1 MRSRQEGIGIL
12 PPPIPRSHPP
22 RTLPRPMTIT
32 TVAVTGS
39 SGFVGR
45 SVVRELL
52 GRGLKVRALV
62 RDHAKARQAFGSPL
76 PAGLELVTG
85 DVCDAKVLDEL
96 VRPAQAAVHL
106 VGIIREVR
114 GDTGHTPQT
123 FRRMH
128 VQATLE
134 ILDACRRNNVAR
146 YLHMSA
152 LGVSP
157 EGQAEYQKTKWEA
170 ECAVRRSGLEWTI
183 FRPALIHGPD
193 GEFIQM
199 LGKIA
204 SGEVPPYLF
213 IPYFAKGRVDHSVPM
228 GAVTFEPAGVQPVFV
243 GDVAFAFAQALSAQ
257 ESIGEV
263 YNLVGSERLDWQ
275 QLCMAVRDELP
286 GASKRMP
293 VWYIP
298 GAHAAIIADVAS
310 KIGLAGLL
318 PFDKGQALMAVEDGT
333 ADPAKARIDL
343 GLSPKPFRATLRGY
357 ASRV

>member
-1 MRSRQEGIGIL
+1 
-12 PPPIPRSHPP
+12 
-22 RTLPRPMTIT
+22 MTIT

-39 SGFVGR
+39 TGFVGR

-52 GRGLKVRALV
+52 GRGITVRALV
-62 RDHAKARQAFGSPL
+62 RDQAKAREAFGSPL

-85 DVCDAKVLDEL
+85 DVCDAAVLDEL
-96 VRPAQAAVHL
+96 VRPARAVAHL

-114 GDTGHTPQT
+114 GETGGTPQT

-128 VQATLE
+128 VQATVEVLA
-134 ILDACRRNNVAR
+134 ACDRAGVER

-170 ECAVRRSGLEWTI
+170 EGAVRRSSLDWTI

-204 SGEVPPYLF
+204 SGEAAPYLF
-213 IPYFAKGRVDHSVPM
+213 MPYFAKGRVDHSVPM
-228 GAVTFEPAGVQPVFV
+228 GAVTFEPAGVQPVYV
-243 GDVAFAFAQALSAQ
+243 GDVAFAFAQALQ
-257 ESIGEV
+257 TPESIGEI

-275 QLCMAVRDELP
+275 TLCMAVRDGLP

-298 GAHAAIIADVAS
+298 GAHAAIIADLAS

-318 PFDKGQALMAVEDGT
+318 PFDKGQALMAIEDGT
-333 ADPAKARIDL
+333 ADPAKARLDL
-343 GLSPKPFRATLRGY
+343 GLEPKPFRATLRSY